1 MSLFL
6 TAFCIP
12 LTGLPT
18 QTARTVCKSNVL
30 LKAEFLL
37 YERVSLMTAIQGQ
50 GRVCFPV
57 KENFMSTH
65 SDPLPSVSLH
75 NSDQAHFHLP
85 AVNPLRTSLKK
96 HTAKP

>member
-57 KENFMSTH
+57 KEKFHEYTLRSFAFCFPSQQCSGSLSLASCKST
-65 SDPLPSVSLH
+65 
-75 NSDQAHFHLP
+75 
-85 AVNPLRTSLKK
+85 
-96 HTAKP
+96 

>member
-12 LTGLPT
+12 ITGLPT

-37 YERVSLMTAIQGQ
+37 HERVFLMTAIQGQ
-50 GRVCFPV
+50 GRVCFRV
-57 KENFMSTH
+57 KEKFHEYTRRSFAFCF
-65 SDPLPSVSLH
+65 PSRQWSGSL
-75 NSDQAHFHLP
+75 
-85 AVNPLRTSLKK
+85 SLASCKC
-96 HTAKP
+96 T